1 LDGARIFNSLPI
13 SVRSVRRVSVDDFKA
28 KLDKYLETLA
38 DEPILQNYI
47 PAMCNQLTAA
57 PSNSIIDHA
66 RTKFRRPG

>member
-1 LDGARIFNSLPI
+1 M
-13 SVRSVRRVSVDDFKA
+13 SVDDFKA

-38 DEPILQNYI
+38 DEPKLQNYI